1 MDDPGRIDD
10 SVDAARAAWTE
21 EPENVMGETALSV
34 LSAFFPPA
42 AAYKAVKDQFSND
55 ARFGRIQYFFDAL
68 AAKVNALELRIG
80 SQAELSQT
88 VRAVIDSTEF
98 KEAMA
103 VALEE
108 TVRTPNTEKA
118 EQFSSILVGSLDPS
132 IIEDSPAKA
141 SSLIRDVAQLD
152 TTDLQVLGI
161 LRRVYGHLFPPTPSY
176 QDPNAF
182 TEQFQDFKDAVTGSG
197 ILTEEFQSVCERLRG
212 FGLAAEV
219 LRNPSRMSPT
229 DYCYRPTRRG
239 LKLLTLL
246 GQRSAESAAAN
257 ASDSTEH
264 VPSRSEPPPA
274 QTARRVNIAVDNV
287 IKEIDYWMGKVAN
300 PARGDHIPP
309 TNTLDFRDEAANLD
323 RAEQLPGQIAELMAS
338 GYEKLR
344 RAKSEIDHAR
354 EWKPGARPQSTPMPP
369 LLEARNLFMEVKK
382 LVLAILR

>member
-10 SVDAARAAWTE
+10 PVDAARAAWTE
-21 EPENVMGETALSV
+21 EPENVMGETALSI

-55 ARFGRIQYFFDAL
+55 ARFRRIQYFFDAL
-68 AAKVNALELRIG
+68 AVKINALELRIG
-80 SQAELSQT
+80 GQAEPSQT
-88 VRAVIDSTEF
+88 VRATIDSTEF
-98 KEAMA
+98 KEAIA

-118 EQFSSILVGSLDPS
+118 EQFSSILVGSLDPN

-152 TTDLQVLGI
+152 KTDLLVLGI

-219 LRNPSRMSPT
+219 LRNPSRMSPS

-246 GQRSAESAAAN
+246 GQASPEGVEPN
-257 ASDSTEH
+257 AGSS
-264 VPSRSEPPPA
+264 PQAGPSEP
-274 QTARRVNIAVDNV
+274 
-287 IKEIDYWMGKVAN
+287 
-300 PARGDHIPP
+300 GDDGTIPP
-309 TNTLDFRDEAANLD
+309 L
-323 RAEQLPGQIAELMAS
+323 
-338 GYEKLR
+338 
-344 RAKSEIDHAR
+344 
-354 EWKPGARPQSTPMPP
+354 
-369 LLEARNLFMEVKK
+369 
-382 LVLAILR
+382 